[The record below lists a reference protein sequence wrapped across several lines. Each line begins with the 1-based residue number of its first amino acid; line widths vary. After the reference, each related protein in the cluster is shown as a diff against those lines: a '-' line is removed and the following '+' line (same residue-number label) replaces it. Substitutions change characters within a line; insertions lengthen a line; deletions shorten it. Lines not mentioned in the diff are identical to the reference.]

1 MQAVQTDDW
10 ARAHGF
16 LNASLRAQ
24 NTLTMLQTSW
34 TQREQANGTIT
45 GFTETNTNLQ
55 VVNGQRYAT
64 ITGAIGYSKVAP
76 ESKVLRL
83 VKEGG
88 DWKLATLP

>member
-1 MQAVQTDDW
+1 MQAVQGHGW
-10 ARAHGF
+10 ARAHSF
-16 LNASLRAQ
+16 LNAPLRGQ
-24 NTLTMLQTSW
+24 TTLTMLQTSW

-45 GFTETNTNLQ
+45 WFAEKSTNFQ
-55 VVNGQRYAT
+55 VVNGRRHAT
-64 ITGAIGYSKVAP
+64 IAGAIGYSKVAP